1 MNDGGSRLG
10 YSGEIPVGVLSRDRP
25 GLLRDDPLADLLNG
39 KSDFNRHPLVH
50 SGGFN
55 PASSTR
61 RSLSRQGVAG

>member
-10 YSGEIPVGVLSRDRP
+10 SIGKIPIGVLSRDRT

-50 SGGFN
+50 SCVFN
-55 PASSTR
+55 PANS
-61 RSLSRQGVAG
+61 SRQEVPA